1 LSKTFPKW
9 KLNVEGNPQG
19 ETEEQKKL
27 KIYNITEGSKTWR
40 QLKTKE

>member
-1 LSKTFPKW
+1 LSKIFPKW

-27 KIYNITEGSKTWR
+27 ILQRAQRLGDN
-40 QLKTKE
+40 LKTKE